1 MRTSALLR
9 EELDREIDREV
20 VEVLARARRQAESLL
35 ADARLE
41 QAQRLAQAGER
52 LRHELADRRRRA
64 LSRADLE
71 GRNSL
76 LQLKRELL
84 DQVLAAMRE
93 RYLVLARERPKRLD
107 ELFWTYYLDGRRLLP
122 EGPVRVRVGREGE
135 SVRDRLAREEN
146 VEVVNDERLHGLVME
161 NAAGTVCCDYS
172 LDAMLHR
179 LRAEREA
186 DIEALLFGE
195 NHGSGKV

>member
-1 MRTSALLR
+1 MRTSTLLR

-20 VEVLARARRQAESLL
+20 EEVLARARRKAESLL

-41 QAQRLAQAGER
+41 QERRLAQAGER
-52 LRHELADRRRRA
+52 LRQELADRRRRA

-76 LQLKRELL
+76 LQLKRELV
-84 DQVLAAMRE
+84 DQVLAAVRE
-93 RYLVLARERPKRLD
+93 RYLGLARERPERLG

-135 SVRDRLAREEN
+135 SVRDRLAGEEN
-146 VEVVNDERLHGLVME
+146 VEVAADERLHGLVME
-161 NAAGTVCCDYS
+161 NLAGTICCDYS
-172 LDAMLHR
+172 LDAMLQQ

-195 NHGSGKV
+195 NHGSSKV

>member
-1 MRTSALLR
+1 M
-9 EELDREIDREV
+9 DREIDREV

>member
-1 MRTSALLR
+1 MRTSSLLR
-9 EELDREIDREV
+9 EELDREINREV
-20 VEVLARARRQAESLL
+20 EEVLARARRQAESLL

-41 QAQRLAQAGER
+41 QEQRLSQAGER
-52 LRHELADRRRRA
+52 LRQDLADRRRRA

-76 LQLKRELL
+76 LQLKRELV
-84 DQVLAAMRE
+84 DQVLAAVRE
-93 RYLVLARERPKRLD
+93 RYLGLARERPERLG
-107 ELFWTYYLDGRRLLP
+107 EHFWTYYLDGRRLLP

-161 NAAGTVCCDYS
+161 NSAGTICCDYS
-172 LDAMLHR
+172 LDAMLQR